1 MLMRHTSTFILAVF
15 VLLSCNS
22 TDSVNKSEPVK
33 AVTVDT
39 IKLARQKAFAEQ
51 ATKLNLIPID
61 KGVDSFEMRIWVG
74 SMFVEHD
81 LIILKYLDTSWLGQ
95 KVRYYKSEDGVT
107 HFKNERLLKPA
118 ITLPLLIDSLRVIQL
133 DKLISQEQIP
143 NFVDNVADGVTYNL
157 EIATKSSYKLLTYH
171 CPEHF
176 SKTEIN
182 NKKFLDLILLVDK
195 YFHFWSPIC
204 SI

>member
-1 MLMRHTSTFILAVF
+1 MLRHTLILITSII

-22 TDSVNKSEPVK
+22 ADKTNKSEPAK
-33 AVTVDT
+33 IKSIDTFQHARKSSLANLAV
-39 IKLARQKAFAEQ
+39 
-51 ATKLNLIPID
+51 KLNLTPID
-61 KGVDSFEMRIWVG
+61 KNVDSFEMRIWIG

-81 LIILKYLDTSWLGQ
+81 LIILKYADTSWLTQ
-95 KVRYYKSEDGVT
+95 KIRYYKNEDGVT
-107 HFKNERLLKPA
+107 HFKNEKIIPT
-118 ITLPLLIDSLRVIQL
+118 ISLPLLIDSLKQMQL
-133 DKLISQEQIP
+133 DKLLSQEQIP
-143 NFVDNVADGVTYNL
+143 NFVDNVADGVTYHL
-157 EIATKSSYKLLTYH
+157 EIAAKGSYKLLTYH

-176 SKTEIN
+176 AKTEIN

>member
-1 MLMRHTSTFILAVF
+1 MF
-15 VLLSCNS
+15 SCNS
-22 TDSVNKSEPVK
+22 ADTTIKTEQVK
-33 AVTVDT
+33 IKAVDT
-39 IKLARQKAFAEQ
+39 IKLARQKAFSDQ
-51 ATKLNLIPID
+51 ALKLNLTSID

-81 LIILKYLDTSWLGQ
+81 LIILKYADTSWLTQ
-95 KVRYYKSEDGVT
+95 KIRYYESEDGVT
-107 HFKNERLLKPA
+107 HFKNKKIKPT
-118 ITLPLLIDSLRVIQL
+118 ISLPLLIDSLKQIQL

-143 NFVDNVADGVTYNL
+143 NFVDNVADGVTYHL
-157 EIATKSSYKLLTYH
+157 EIATKGSYKLLTYH

-176 SKTEIN
+176 AKTEIN
-182 NKKFLDLILLVDK
+182 NKKFLDLVLLVDK

>member
-1 MLMRHTSTFILAVF
+1 MLMRHTITFIIAII

-22 TDSVNKSEPVK
+22 ADTAIKSEPAKVAK
-33 AVTVDT
+33 VDT
-39 IKLARQKAFAEQ
+39 FKLARQKALSDQ
-51 ATKLNLIPID
+51 ALKLNLTQID

-81 LIILKYLDTSWLGQ
+81 LIVLKYADTSWLTQ
-95 KVRYYKSEDGVT
+95 KIRYYKSADGVT
-107 HFKNERLLKPA
+107 HFKNEKIKPT
-118 ITLPLLIDSLRVIQL
+118 ISLPLLIDSLKQMHL
-133 DKLISQEQIP
+133 DKLLSQEQIP

-157 EIATKSSYKLLTYH
+157 EISTKGKYKLLTYH

-176 SKTEIN
+176 AKTEIN
-182 NKKFLDLILLVDK
+182 NKKFLDLVLLVDK

>member
-1 MLMRHTSTFILAVF
+1 MRHTLIFIPVIIF
-15 VLLSCNS
+15 LLSCNS
-22 TDSVNKSEPVK
+22 ADTANKSEPTK
-33 AVTVDT
+33 VTIVDSF
-39 IKLARQKAFAEQ
+39 KLARQKALSDQ
-51 ATKLNLIPID
+51 ALKLNLKQLD

-81 LIILKYLDTSWLGQ
+81 LIVLKYSDTSWRTQ
-95 KVRYYKSEDGVT
+95 KIRYFKSEDGLM
-107 HFKNERLLKPA
+107 HFKNEKIVKPIISLQLLV
-118 ITLPLLIDSLRVIQL
+118 DSLRLMQI

-143 NFVDNVADGVTYNL
+143 NFVDNVGDGVTYNL
-157 EIATKSSYKLLTYH
+157 EIATKGNYKLLTYH

-182 NKKFLDLILLVDK
+182 NKRFLDLILLVDK

-204 SI
+204 ST

>member
-1 MLMRHTSTFILAVF
+1 MLMRHTLIIISTVF

-22 TDSVNKSEPVK
+22 TETSDKKEPVK
-33 AVTVDT
+33 VPTVDT

-51 ATKLNLIPID
+51 ATKLNLTPID

-81 LIILKYLDTSWLGQ
+81 LIILKYSDTSWQTQ
-95 KVRYYKSEDGVT
+95 KVRYYKSEDGVM
-107 HFKNERLLKPA
+107 HFKNEKIVKP
-118 ITLPLLIDSLRVIQL
+118 TLSLPSLIDSLKQIRF
-133 DKLISQEQIP
+133 DKFISQEEIP
-143 NFVDNVADGVTYNL
+143 NFIDNVADGVTYNL
-157 EIATKSSYKLLTYH
+157 EIATKGNYKLLTYH

-176 SKTEIN
+176 AKTELN
-182 NKKFLDLILLVDK
+182 NKKFLDFVLLVDK
-195 YFHFWSPIC
+195 YFHYWSPIC

>member
-1 MLMRHTSTFILAVF
+1 MITIV
-15 VLLSCNS
+15 
-22 TDSVNKSEPVK
+22 DSF
-33 AVTVDT
+33 
-39 IKLARQKAFAEQ
+39 KLARQKALSDQ
-51 ATKLNLIPID
+51 ALKLSLTQLN

-81 LIILKYLDTSWLGQ
+81 LILLKYSDTSWQ
-95 KVRYYKSEDGVT
+95 TQRIRYFKSEDGVM
-107 HFKNERLLKPA
+107 HFKNENVVKPT
-118 ITLPLLIDSLRVIQL
+118 ITLPLLIDSLKIFQIE
-133 DKLISQEQIP
+133 KLISQEQIP

-157 EIATKSSYKLLTYH
+157 EIATKGSYKLLTYH
-171 CPEHF
+171 CPEHY

>member
-1 MLMRHTSTFILAVF
+1 MRHTLIIISTIF

-22 TDSVNKSEPVK
+22 TDTVNKSEPEKTPVI
-33 AVTVDT
+33 DT

-51 ATKLNLIPID
+51 ASKLNLTPID
-61 KGVDSFEMRIWVG
+61 KGVDSFEIRIWVG

-81 LIILKYLDTSWLGQ
+81 LIILKYLDTSWLTQ
-95 KVRYYKSEDGVT
+95 KIRYYKSEDGVT
-107 HFKNERLLKPA
+107 HFKNEKILKPT
-118 ITLPLLIDSLRVIQL
+118 ISLTSLIDSLKQVQL
-133 DKLISQEQIP
+133 DKLISQEEIP
-143 NFVDNVADGVTYNL
+143 NFTDNVADGVTYNL
-157 EIATKSSYKLLTYH
+157 EFATKGTYKLLTYH

-176 SKTEIN
+176 AKTEIN
-182 NKKFLDLILLVDK
+182 NKKFLDLVLLIDK

>member
-1 MLMRHTSTFILAVF
+1 MLNRHTITLITAII

-22 TDSVNKSEPVK
+22 ADTTNKSEPVK
-33 AVTVDT
+33 VTIVDT
-39 IKLARQKAFAEQ
+39 FKLARQKTFSDQ
-51 ATKLNLIPID
+51 ATKLNLAQID

-81 LIILKYLDTSWLGQ
+81 LIILKYADTSWLTQ
-95 KVRYYKSEDGVT
+95 KIRYYKSEDGVI
-107 HFKNERLLKPA
+107 HFKNEKIKPT
-118 ITLPLLIDSLRVIQL
+118 ITLPLLIDSLKQMHL

-143 NFVDNVADGVTYNL
+143 NFEDNVADGVTYNL
-157 EIATKSSYKLLTYH
+157 EISTKGNYKLLTYH

-176 SKTEIN
+176 AKTEIN
-182 NKKFLDLILLVDK
+182 NKKFLDLVLLVDK
-195 YFHFWSPIC
+195 YFRFWSPIC